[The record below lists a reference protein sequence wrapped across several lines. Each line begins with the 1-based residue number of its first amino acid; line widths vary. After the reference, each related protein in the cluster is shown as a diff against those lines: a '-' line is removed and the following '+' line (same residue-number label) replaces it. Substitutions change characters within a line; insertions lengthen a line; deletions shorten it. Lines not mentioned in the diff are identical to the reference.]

1 MRKLVIFLHT
11 SLDGIVE
18 GPNGPMDIGFIHYNE
33 ELENFANQVLS
44 SAQTILWG
52 RATYEMMYQYW
63 PTMLDNPEASDHER
77 KHAAWIDSVEKWV
90 CSRSLK
96 SLDWN
101 NASLLSGDI
110 VSQIKERKNQEGGDI
125 VVLGSPRLAKFLLK
139 EKLVD
144 TVKLTVSPVLVGGGL
159 PLFEDLSEKLE
170 LTSSQTLS
178 SGVLCLTYDVLP
190 S

>member
-1 MRKLVIFLHT
+1 MRNLVVFLHT

-18 GPNGPMDIGFIHYNE
+18 GPNGPMDIGFVRYNE
-33 ELENFANQVLS
+33 ELEAFANQVLS

-63 PTMLDNPEASDHER
+63 PTMLDNPAASDHER
-77 KHAAWIDSVEKWV
+77 RHAAWIDLVEKWV
-90 CSRSLK
+90 CSTRLESLA
-96 SLDWN
+96 WN

-110 VSQIKERKNQEGGDI
+110 VSRLKERKNQEGGDI
-125 VVLGSPRLAKFLLK
+125 VVLGSPRLAKYLLK

-144 TVKLTVSPVLVGGGL
+144 TMTLTVSPVLVGGGL
-159 PLFEDLSEKLE
+159 RLFEDLSEDLE
-170 LTSSQTLS
+170 LSSSESLH
-178 SGVLCLTYDVLP
+178 SGVLCLTYRIKP

>member
-1 MRKLVIFLHT
+1 M
-11 SLDGIVE
+11 
-18 GPNGPMDIGFIHYNE
+18 
-33 ELENFANQVLS
+33 
-44 SAQTILWG
+44 
-52 RATYEMMYQYW
+52 
-63 PTMLDNPEASDHER
+63 
-77 KHAAWIDSVEKWV
+77 WV

-96 SLDWN
+96 SLDWI

-125 VVLGSPRLAKFLLK
+125 VVLGSPRLAKILLK
-139 EKLVD
+139 EKLVE